1 VKGNTKGITPVIA
14 IILLMMITIALA
26 GFTYIWLQG
35 VFKTSSNNTKTQLE
49 QQQRSMMKTIRID
62 SATSGTGELAIRNT
76 GSESITSNEIAVF
89 VNGTKVGCTG
99 LGDIAPG
106 SVGTCNISGGCGSN
120 DEVKVTAPGNS
131 DVALCQ

>member
-1 VKGNTKGITPVIA
+1 MKGNTKGITPIIA

-62 SATSGTGELAIRNT
+62 SVTSGTGGLAIRNT

-89 VNGTKVGCTG
+89 VKGKKVTCDPGTIT
-99 LGDIAPG
+99 PG
-106 SVGTCNISGGCGSN
+106 NVGTCTISCNSG

>member
-1 VKGNTKGITPVIA
+1 MKGNTKGITPIIA

-89 VNGTKVGCTG
+89 VFEKCTG
-99 LGDIAPG
+99 QE
-106 SVGTCNISGGCGSN
+106 SGFSEYLKAVTYSN
-120 DEVKVTAPGNS
+120 HDSSIFHGVTFH
-131 DVALCQ
+131 